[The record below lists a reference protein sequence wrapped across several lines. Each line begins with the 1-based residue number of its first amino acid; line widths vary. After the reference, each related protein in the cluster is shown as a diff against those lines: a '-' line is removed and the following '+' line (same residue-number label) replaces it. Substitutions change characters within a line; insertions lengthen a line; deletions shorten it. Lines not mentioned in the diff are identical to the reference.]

1 MSANTRED
9 LQEHVIGVVRKSQEV
24 TLATVKKAIETLS
37 AATGKLPVDK
47 LRVDKFE
54 GKLHELPLAAKLHE
68 LPAPGTVVS
77 SAFDFAGRLLAE
89 QRTFAEELVKATAP
103 LRLRAKDASDATD
116 VKDVNDAHDVNDTQD
131 ASDTQDVNDAN
142 DAQDVNDAQGAPDT
156 PQAPEAPGTPAA

>member
-37 AATGKLPVDK
+37 AATDKLP
-47 LRVDKFE
+47 VDKFE
-54 GKLHELPLAAKLHE
+54 GKLHDLPLAAKLHE
-68 LPAPGTVVS
+68 LPAPGAVVS

-103 LRLRAKDASDATD
+103 LRLRAKDA
-116 VKDVNDAHDVNDTQD
+116 
-131 ASDTQDVNDAN
+131 N
-142 DAQDVNDAQGAPDT
+142 DAQGTNDVNDAQDAPDT
-156 PQAPEAPGTPAA
+156 PQTPQTPGAPETPAA

>member
-37 AATGKLPVDK
+37 AATDKLP
-47 LRVDKFE
+47 VDKFE
-54 GKLHELPLAAKLHE
+54 GKLHDLPLAAKLHE
-68 LPAPGTVVS
+68 LPAPGAVVS

-103 LRLRAKDASDATD
+103 LRLRAKGASDA
-116 VKDVNDAHDVNDTQD
+116 Q
-131 ASDTQDVNDAN
+131 DAN
-142 DAQDVNDAQGAPDT
+142 DAQGVNDAQDAPDT